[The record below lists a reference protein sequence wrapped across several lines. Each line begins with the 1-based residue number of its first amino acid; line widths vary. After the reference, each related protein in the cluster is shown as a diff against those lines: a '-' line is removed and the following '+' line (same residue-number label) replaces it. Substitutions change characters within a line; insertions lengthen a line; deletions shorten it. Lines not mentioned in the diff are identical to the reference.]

1 MRGMHRG
8 TSFLRPVSCRASRY
22 IIVVA
27 LGVGCAPQPQFQPKV
42 EDEGRFLVHV
52 VDVPGQKIATLCN
65 WYSGRRDCEGVIKD
79 ENSFVDL
86 DNLQI
91 GDRVYFPFSV
101 VTRVEAYQPGVAAS
115 HTVNEAQPAVP
126 PIAQGDDET
135 FDLSGGRQEGRSQEQ
150 TQPEALDPLE
160 EVMTRNE
167 AAARRQPPPAPNQP
181 GESTKTNTD
190 KQGLET
196 FDLQDDAEVQ
206 DPNSV
211 SSASGVGQA
220 HTRPQQAAES
230 VNQSAGIDRSV
241 PLDGGPSNY
250 PGGAGLGSAE

>member
-8 TSFLRPVSCRASRY
+8 TAFLRPISCRASRC

-27 LGVGCAPQPQFQPKV
+27 LGIGCAPQPQFQPKV

-52 VDVPGQKIATLCN
+52 VDAPGQKIATLCN

-101 VTRVEAYQPGVAAS
+101 VTRVEAYQPGLAAS
-115 HTVNEAQPAVP
+115 HTVPEEQPAVP
-126 PIAQGDDET
+126 QVAQGDDET

-150 TQPEALDPLE
+150 AQPEALDPLE

-167 AAARRQPPPAPNQP
+167 AAAKRQPPPAPDQP
-181 GESTKTNTD
+181 GGGAENNTD

-196 FDLQDDAEVQ
+196 FDLQDDTEVQ
-206 DPNSV
+206 APNSV
-211 SSASGVGQA
+211 PSDSGAGQGR
-220 HTRPQQAAES
+220 TRPLPAGES
-230 VNQSAGIDRSV
+230 VNHSAGIDRTV
-241 PLDGGPSNY
+241 PLDGGPSND